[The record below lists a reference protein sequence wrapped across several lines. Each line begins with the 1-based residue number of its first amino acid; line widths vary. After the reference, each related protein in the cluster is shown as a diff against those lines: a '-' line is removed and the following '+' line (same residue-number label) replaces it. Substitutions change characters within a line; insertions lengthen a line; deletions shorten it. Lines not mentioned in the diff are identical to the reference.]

1 VTVHLTVPGVIE
13 AMTAAVEA
21 RGRDYVYRRLSEV
34 PACRYVLDGRASCLA
49 GDTLARC
56 GVPLAELA
64 RWEHAHAGRLLAELR
79 MSGVITYEPR
89 VVAVL
94 RAAQQRQDYG
104 STWGVALD
112 AAVLAARA
120 VAS

>member
-1 VTVHLTVPGVIE
+1 VIVHLTVPGVIE

-21 RGRDYVYRRLSEV
+21 RGRDYVYQRLGEML
-34 PACRYVLDGRASCLA
+34 ACRYVLDGRASCLV

-64 RWEHAHAGRLLAELR
+64 KWEYTHVGRLLYMLR
-79 MSGVITYEPR
+79 RSGAITYETR
-89 VVAVL
+89 VMDVL
-94 RAAQQRQDYG
+94 RAAQQRQDDG
-104 STWGVALD
+104 STWGDALD
-112 AAVLAARA
+112 AAVLAAWA